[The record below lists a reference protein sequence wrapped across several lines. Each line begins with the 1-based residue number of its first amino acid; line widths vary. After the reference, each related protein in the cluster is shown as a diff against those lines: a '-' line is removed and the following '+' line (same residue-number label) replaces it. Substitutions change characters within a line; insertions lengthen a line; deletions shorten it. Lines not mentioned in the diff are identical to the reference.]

1 MLYLSLGTPTTIII
15 QCSHRNALIWL
26 HNPVI
31 RLKDADRMAYSVN
44 PDPKEADC
52 WLRPTILPQFTVKT
66 LNIVTVSVTIFR
78 AFTVNCF
85 LIGNVKL
92 LKFHS
97 NGWI

>member
-31 RLKDADRMAYSVN
+31 HSKDADRMANSVN
-44 PDPKEADC
+44 PDPKGAYC
-52 WLRPTILPQFTVKT
+52 WLSLPQFTVKT